1 MNDERVVLGRL
12 RGTALSADAEA
23 RAEEVMEAGPTTVR
37 PDERLSDLATRL
49 RERDVASIVVTMPD
63 GRLVGQLLRDDAER
77 LGAV

>member
-1 MNDERVVLGRL
+1 
-12 RGTALSADAEA
+12 
-23 RAEEVMEAGPTTVR
+23 MEAGPTTVR

-63 GRLVGQLLRDDAER
+63 GRLVGHLLRDDAER